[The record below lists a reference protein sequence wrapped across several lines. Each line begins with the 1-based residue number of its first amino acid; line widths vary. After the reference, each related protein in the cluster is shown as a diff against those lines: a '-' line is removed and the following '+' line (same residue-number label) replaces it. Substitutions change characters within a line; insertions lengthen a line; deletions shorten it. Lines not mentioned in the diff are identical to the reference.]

1 MFITIYGNKNVS
13 VSFRDSVTLD
23 PVARTVQSFAG
34 FEIESESVLAAA
46 DHLVPDIASFQGRS
60 LMRASSL
67 NGVEDAGA
75 AQNQHL
81 FAIGQ
86 LGNKEAF
93 LFQGGKRSKKKIF
106 HRLFI
111 CERLLIAS

>member
-34 FEIESESVLAAA
+34 FEIESEGVLAAA

-67 NGVEDAGA
+67 NSVEDARA
-75 AQNQHL
+75 A
-81 FAIGQ
+81 
-86 LGNKEAF
+86 
-93 LFQGGKRSKKKIF
+93 
-106 HRLFI
+106 
-111 CERLLIAS
+111 